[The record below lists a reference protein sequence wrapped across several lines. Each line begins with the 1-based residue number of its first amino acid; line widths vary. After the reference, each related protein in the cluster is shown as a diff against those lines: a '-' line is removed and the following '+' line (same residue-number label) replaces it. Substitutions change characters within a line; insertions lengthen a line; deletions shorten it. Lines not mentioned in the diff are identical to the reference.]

1 MLGERR
7 VPAGSIHHLAAG
19 ALLLEA
25 DLGALEGD
33 VSLDDITGGGRPAEL
48 RPDRFLGVIAT
59 ASDAHGLG
67 ADELPG
73 VRMTMDAFDHGDESI
88 VIAAPAESIVIAAPA
103 ESVDVTDAFRDL
115 AESAPLTPGSDFAT
129 T

>member
-33 VSLDDITGGGRPAEL
+33 VSLDDITGAAARRAPTRP
-48 RPDRFLGVIAT
+48 RC
-59 ASDAHGLG
+59 
-67 ADELPG
+67 
-73 VRMTMDAFDHGDESI
+73 
-88 VIAAPAESIVIAAPA
+88 
-103 ESVDVTDAFRDL
+103 
-115 AESAPLTPGSDFAT
+115 SA
-129 T
+129 

>member
-1 MLGERR
+1 
-7 VPAGSIHHLAAG
+7 
-19 ALLLEA
+19 LLEA

-103 ESVDVTDAFRDL
+103 ESVVIEAPAESVVIEAPAESVDVTDAFRDL